1 MTLHWSEDYRVTV
14 LGTYVKKKV
23 TAVDLMEQSIRAGAV
38 GDHQPARV
46 RSMSVIVRASA
57 NMNNVCSDKG
67 FERLI
72 ELCPYG
78 RGALT

>member
-1 MTLHWSEDYRVTV
+1 M
-14 LGTYVKKKV
+14 YVKKKV
-23 TAVDLMEQSIRAGAV
+23 TTVDLMEQGVRAGAV

-46 RSMSVIVRASA
+46 QSMSVIVRAGA
-57 NMNNVCSDKG
+57 NMNNVGSDKR